1 MLKQGRNNG
10 VKPNPLLT
18 DNKTRKS
25 AYIFFAALYF
35 IQSVGDPTSG
45 LVSQPVRSLLRNWG
59 ESPASLAALMALLA
73 FPLSIKPA
81 FGLLSDFVPL
91 LGCPRRKRRHDP
103 RSSQSRYK
111 RESLYGLS
119 TVVHRAIFAAHP
131 APFGIGQQDH
141 LSDPTYATVRSHIE
155 QLPAKGGK

>member
-18 DNKTRKS
+18 DDKTRTS

-59 ESPASLAALMALLA
+59 ELPASLAALMALLA
-73 FPLSIKPA
+73 GIPWSIKPA
-81 FGLLSDFVPL
+81 FGLLSDFVPMLGSRRRDYL
-91 LGCPRRKRRHDP
+91 LLANGMAAVSLLLLALVPLSSEN
-103 RSSQSRYK
+103 RSLLFALLLPTTMRVLHWAM
-111 RESLYGLS
+111 SLS
-119 TVVHRAIFAAHP
+119 MR
-131 APFGIGQQDH
+131 
-141 LSDPTYATVRSHIE
+141 
-155 QLPAKGGK
+155 